1 MEIPHWAL
9 SVYCQYVHGYYI
21 NHSLIWTLYTTVDVD
36 KEYLEMCTFPLST
49 LVTTHWAVVNYRCI
63 SIEPVYTEMYG
74 LLV

>member
-1 MEIPHWAL
+1 MGI
-9 SVYCQYVHGYYI
+9 I
-21 NHSLIWTLYTTVDVD
+21 LITPLFGHCTLLCDVD

-74 LLV
+74 LLVYSCQYYVV